1 MENKNYENVLKNIQ
15 EKLPNTHTDNKE
27 STSSSFDQ
35 HNNHPKSI
43 QINEGVKTNTKSIK
57 SRLMGFLKL
66 KYLIYLI
73 IPIGLA
79 IYLIINKPNIV
90 MKTLTDDETKET
102 KKVIC
107 LKRVFIIAIASD
119 VLIFGIWFGYNYYK
133 NKQ

>member
-1 MENKNYENVLKNIQ
+1 
-15 EKLPNTHTDNKE
+15 
-27 STSSSFDQ
+27 
-35 HNNHPKSI
+35 
-43 QINEGVKTNTKSIK
+43 
-57 SRLMGFLKL
+57 MGFLKL

-107 LKRVFIIAIASD
+107 LKRVFIIAVASD